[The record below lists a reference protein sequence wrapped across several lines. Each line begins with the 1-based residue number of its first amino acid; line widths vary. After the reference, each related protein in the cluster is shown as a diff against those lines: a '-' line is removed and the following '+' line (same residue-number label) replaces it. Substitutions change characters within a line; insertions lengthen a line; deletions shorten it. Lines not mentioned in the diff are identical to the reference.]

1 MVTDPGTC
9 GRSAHYFVSGS
20 ESFSVCPASMCTGRV
35 VPCWSQLPDGKL
47 GERQILRRPM
57 SPHHRRRD
65 EIRMTTRD
73 TTTLSAQLR
82 TALALTNTE
91 IQIADTRIA
100 QARTEEARRALS
112 DNAEDARDRARAIEA
127 AIRALGD
134 VPDLVAP
141 FIGRGAAVIKAV
153 IDQAQPFDE
162 ALLGDLALEHQ
173 LLDRARYI
181 LALATTAGQS
191 EVQALAQR
199 LITAHSETVDWL
211 TTVLAQDALG
221 GPAALRHT
229 PLQAGAGTLVKLV
242 NLPVSWSARGL
253 DRIVDTVRAT
263 PPALGELLAQ
273 SKHAGDVAVKTLS
286 ASRDAA
292 LATAEQVARDEGA
305 DTAAGAL
312 RSVRTATGTPDP
324 GGLPIGDY
332 DELNVADIAAAI
344 RELTDPADIRA
355 VLLYEQAHKDR
366 HGVVAAVRSRLN
378 AIAQDLAG
386 LS

>member
-1 MVTDPGTC
+1 
-9 GRSAHYFVSGS
+9 
-20 ESFSVCPASMCTGRV
+20 
-35 VPCWSQLPDGKL
+35 
-47 GERQILRRPM
+47 M
-57 SPHHRRRD
+57 S
-65 EIRMTTRD
+65 TRD

-82 TALALTNTE
+82 ATLALTNTE

-100 QARTEEARRALS
+100 QARTAEARRALS

-134 VPDLVAP
+134 IPELVAP
-141 FIGRGAAVIKAV
+141 FIGRGAAVIKTV
-153 IDQAQPFDE
+153 IEQAQPFDE

-191 EVQALAQR
+191 EIQALAQR

-211 TTVLAQDALG
+211 TTVLAEDALG

-253 DRIVDTVRAT
+253 DRIVDTMRAT

-273 SKHAGDVAVKTLS
+273 SRHAGDVAVKTLS

-312 RSVRTATGTPDP
+312 RSVRAAATGTLEPSE
-324 GGLPIGDY
+324 LPIGDY

-344 RELTDPADIRA
+344 KELTDPADIRA

-366 HGVVAAVRSRLN
+366 HGVTSAVQSRLT